1 MKVKLPKFECLR
13 CGHKWSPKNDEVP
26 LRCAFCKS
34 PYWKKAMDRASVGGH
49 KHEQECMGCRERR

>member
-13 CGHKWSPKNDEVP
+13 CGHKWSPKNEETP

-34 PYWKKAMDRASVGGH
+34 PYWRKTPDKTSGQGH
-49 KHEQECMGCRERR
+49 KHEQECMGCREKR